1 MGINKRKQQFYKM
14 GAQYTSSIATTPAE
28 SGASGCK
35 MGSHLRDWDDV
46 NGLPHFP
53 SGTQS
58 LLNKCL
64 TPDVW
69 EKMHSQ
75 RDKYGFSFK
84 QAIFSGCKWTN
95 SGVGVYA
102 GSHDS
107 YYSMAPLFDKII
119 EKYHGHGKNDKHI
132 SSMDHTLLKC
142 PPFPADED
150 KMINSTR
157 IRVARNLA
165 DYPLGTNVTRLERLE
180 IEKLVTSALSEF
192 EGELK
197 GKYYS
202 MTTMTAAEKKS
213 LIADH
218 FLFKGGDK
226 YLESCGLERDW
237 PEARGIYHNDA
248 KTFLVWVNE
257 EDQLRI
263 ISMQMGSDIGAV
275 FKRLATAANKIEEKA
290 KFANDE
296 HLGYISTCPT
306 NLGTGLRASVHIN
319 LPKLMKSPKTHQE
332 IADKYFVQIRGIHGE
347 HTETDDGVF
356 DISNL
361 RRLGRNEVQLV
372 QDMYDGVKAMIRAEK
387 SL

>member
-1 MGINKRKQQFYKM
+1 MGS
-14 GAQYTSSIATTPAE
+14 GYTSSIAEAHHPGGVDGTM
-28 SGASGCK
+28 
-35 MGSHLRDWDDV
+35 MGSHLESWKSIEHM
-46 NGLPHFP
+46 PYFP
-53 SGTQS
+53 TGTKS
-58 LLNKCL
+58 LLSKCL
-64 TPDVW
+64 TQDIW
-69 EKMHSQ
+69 DKCKDR
-75 RDKYGFSFK
+75 RDKYGFTFK
-84 QAIFSGCKWTN
+84 QAIFSGAKWTN

-107 YYSMAPLFDKII
+107 YYAFAPFMDKII
-119 EKYHGHGKNDKHI
+119 ETYHGHGPNDKHLVN
-132 SSMDHTLLKC
+132 MDYNQLNC
-142 PPFPADED
+142 PAFPADED

-165 DYPLGTNVTRLERLE
+165 AFPLGTYVSRADRLKVET
-180 IEKLVTSALSEF
+180 LVTSALAEF
-192 EGELK
+192 KGDLA

-202 MTTMTAAEKKS
+202 LPKMTKSEKES

-237 PEARGIYHNDA
+237 PEARGIYHNND

-263 ISMQMGSDIGAV
+263 ISMQKGSNIKQV
-275 FKRLATAANKIEEKA
+275 FQRLSTAAGIIETKA
-290 KFANDE
+290 AFAKDD
-296 HLGYISTCPT
+296 HLGYISNCPT

-319 LPKLMKSPKTHQE
+319 LPKLMKKSDFMQS
-332 IADKYFVQIRGIHGE
+332 IADKYYVQIRGIHGE

-372 QDMYDGVKAMIRAEK
+372 QDMYDGVKALIKAEK
-387 SL
+387 AL

>member
-1 MGINKRKQQFYKM
+1 M
-14 GAQYTSSIATTPAE
+14 GASYTSNIATSKHSECNFNGTM
-28 SGASGCK
+28 
-35 MGSHLRDWDDV
+35 MGSHLKDWDDIK
-46 NGLPHFP
+46 GMPYFP
-53 SGTQS
+53 SGTSS
-58 LLNKCL
+58 LLSKCL

-69 EKMHSQ
+69 EACKDR

-95 SGVGVYA
+95 SGIGVYA

-107 YYSMAPLFDKII
+107 YYAFAPLMDKLIQQ
-119 EKYHGHGKNDKHI
+119 YHGHGKTDKHI
-132 SSMDHTLLKC
+132 SSMDYKELKC

-165 DYPLGTNVTRLERLE
+165 AFPLGTAVTREERLE
-180 IEKLVTSALSEF
+180 VERLVTSALAEF
-192 EGELK
+192 DGELK

-202 MTTMTAAEKKS
+202 LAKMTESEKKQ

-237 PEARGIYHNDA
+237 PEARGIFHNDN

-263 ISMQMGSDIGAV
+263 ISMQAGSNILEV
-275 FKRLATAANKIEEKA
+275 FKRLSIASGKIEEKA

-296 HLGYISTCPT
+296 HLGYISNCPT

-319 LPKLMKSPKTHQE
+319 LPKLMKNNELHQS
-332 IADKYFVQIRGIHGE
+332 IADKYHVQIRGIHGE
-347 HTETDDGVF
+347 HTETTDGVF

>member
-1 MGINKRKQQFYKM
+1 M
-14 GAQYTSSIATTPAE
+14 GASYTSNIAEA
-28 SGASGCK
+28 GADCTM
-35 MGSHLRDWDDV
+35 MGSHLKSADEIT
-46 NGLPHFP
+46 GFPHFP
-53 SGTQS
+53 SGTTS

-64 TPDVW
+64 TREVW
-69 EKMHSQ
+69 EQCKLR
-75 RDKYGFSFK
+75 RDRFGFTFK
-84 QAIFSGCKWTN
+84 QAIFSGSKWTN

-107 YYSMAPLFDKII
+107 YYAFAPFMDKII
-119 EKYHGHGKNDKHI
+119 EAYHGHKPEDKHI
-132 SSMDHTLLKC
+132 SSMDYKELNC

-165 DYPLGTNVTRLERLE
+165 EYPLGTAISREDRKKV
-180 IEKLVTSALSEF
+180 EKLVTSALAEF
-192 EGELK
+192 TGELK

-202 MTTMTAAEKKS
+202 LETMTDSERKQ

-226 YLESCGLERDW
+226 YLESAGLERDW
-237 PEARGIYHNDA
+237 PEARGIFHNDA

-263 ISMQMGSDIGAV
+263 ISMQKGSNILEV
-275 FKRLATAANKIEEKA
+275 FKRLSVASSIIESKA

-296 HLGYISTCPT
+296 HFGYISTCPT
-306 NLGTGLRASVHIN
+306 NMGTGLRASVHIN
-319 LPKLMKSPKTHQE
+319 LPKLMRNPKLHQS
-332 IADKYFVQIRGIHGE
+332 IADKYHVQIRGIHGE